1 MQTPC
6 RKNIEEGWDCIQ
18 FKTYPTWVAVLW
30 IFGGSIA
37 GFVFWFAP
45 TYDRFQ
51 NIFGEFHEQWVFPY
65 NVLILV
71 AFLFALAIF
80 LIETLKSKLTEAYYY
95 GIVSFACFE
104 LLGHAFDLI
113 RKGGL

>member
-1 MQTPC
+1 MQTRC
-6 RKNIEEGWDCIQ
+6 CKNIEEGWDCIQ

-37 GFVFWFAP
+37 GFVFWFIP

-51 NIFGEFHEQWVFPY
+51 DIFGQFDSEWLFPY
-65 NVLILV
+65 NLLVLA
-71 AFLFALAIF
+71 AFLFVLAVFSIG
-80 LIETLKSKLTEAYYY
+80 ILKFKLTEAYYY
-95 GIVSFACFE
+95 GIVSFASFE
-104 LLGHAFDLI
+104 LLEHAFDLI